1 MEFLAELH
9 PKVVHFPIALFLTFA
24 LFELLG
30 TVLKKEYIN
39 KAAHL
44 ILFLGVIGS
53 VLAVLSGK
61 QAAAANIHW
70 TEASS
75 ALIKEHV
82 SLANITMWYFVG
94 LLVLKTYLVLKK
106 KMNLSFNYIILILAV
121 IGCYFIYQTSEHGG
135 QLVTKF
141 GIGTELN
148 AEQERVND

>member
-9 PKVVHFPIALFLTFA
+9 PKVVHFPIALFLTFV

-30 TVLKKEYIN
+30 TVLKKDYLN

-44 ILFLGVIGS
+44 LLFLGVVGS

-61 QAAAANIHW
+61 QAAAANPNW

-75 ALIKEHV
+75 ALVRDH
-82 SLANITMWYFVG
+82 SSFADITIWYFVG
-94 LLVLKTYLVLKK
+94 LLVIKTYLVLKK
-106 KMNLSFNYIILILAV
+106 KMNRTFKYIILVLGL
-121 IGCYFIYQTSEHGG
+121 IGCYFVYQTSEHGG

-148 AEQERVND
+148 IEHKELND